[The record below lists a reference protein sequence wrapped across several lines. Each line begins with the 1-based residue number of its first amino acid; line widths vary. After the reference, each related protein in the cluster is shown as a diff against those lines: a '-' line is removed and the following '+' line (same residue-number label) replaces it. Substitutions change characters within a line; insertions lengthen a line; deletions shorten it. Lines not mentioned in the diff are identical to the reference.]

1 MEQAGK
7 RWDNSYFSGLMRF
20 HREGKKVIP
29 ISIGILG
36 GVNAL
41 FPLLT
46 FYGLYTYLTVALISL
61 LLLIL
66 ILQFFRVPERHTPL
80 SDTDIIAPADGS
92 IVAHEEVEE
101 DEYFQDRRLKLS
113 IFMSPLV
120 PHINWYPI
128 SGTVRYFRYHPG
140 RYLIAWHPKASAEN
154 ECTTVVMER
163 DDGTPILIRQIAGA
177 LARRI
182 SWYCQEEE
190 RGEQGEEL
198 GFIKFGS
205 RVDVFLPVNANVHV
219 KMNDGVTGSETILA
233 TV

>member
-1 MEQAGK
+1 
-7 RWDNSYFSGLMRF
+7 MRF

-29 ISIGILG
+29 ISLGILL
-36 GVNAL
+36 GVNIV

-46 FYGLYTYLTVALISL
+46 HYANYTYATVVLLSL
-61 LLLIL
+61 VFLAL
-66 ILQFFRVPERHTPL
+66 ILQFFRVPDRHTPL
-80 SDTDIIAPADGS
+80 SDTDIIAPADGT

-101 DEYFQDRRLKLS
+101 DEYFHDKRVKLS

-120 PHINWYPI
+120 PHINWYPV
-128 SGTVRYFRYHPG
+128 SGAIRYFCYHPG

-154 ECTTVVMER
+154 ECTTIVMER
-163 DDGTPILIRQIAGA
+163 DDGTPVLCRQIAGA

-182 SWYCQEEE
+182 SWYGKEGD
-190 RGEQGEEL
+190 RVGQGDEM

-205 RVDVFLPVNANVHV
+205 RVDVFLPLSATVHV
-219 KMNDGVTGSETILA
+219 GMHDGVTGSETILA

>member
-1 MEQAGK
+1 MG
-7 RWDNSYFSGLMRF
+7 F
-20 HREGKKVIP
+20 HREGKKLIP
-29 ISIGILG
+29 ISIGILLA
-36 GVNAL
+36 VNII

-46 FYGLYTYLTVALISL
+46 AYSSYAYSMVSL
-61 LLLIL
+61 LSLTLLAL
-66 ILQFFRVPERHTPL
+66 ILQFFRVPIRHTPL

-101 DEYFQDRRLKLS
+101 DEYYHDKRLKLS

-128 SGTVRYFRYHPG
+128 SGNVRYFRYHPG

-154 ECTTVVMER
+154 ECTTIAMER
-163 DDGTPILIRQIAGA
+163 EDGTPILCRQIAGA

-182 SWYCQEEE
+182 SWYCEK
-190 RGEQGEEL
+190 EQTVKQGNEM

-205 RVDVFLPVNANVHV
+205 RVDVFLPLSATVHV
-219 KMNDGVTGSETILA
+219 EMNDDVTGSETVLA
-233 TV
+233 SV